1 MNSSFGQ
8 MDTKA
13 LKALCLDLTTM
24 LIRFDIQMDE
34 IAKIK
39 HKVAKFAFAAPDGNH
54 EHPWFRLHKSF
65 STIDVHNPRSFIMED
80 GEPIIPVSFVMVLLY
95 FVIAPHIELV
105 DGCELLVASEVCHIY
120 DAYYQTISFF
130 CWRDWI
136 RDSSLSYE
144 FLRINEWSLWASFAI
159 TVRE

>member
-1 MNSSFGQ
+1 

-24 LIRFDIQMDE
+24 LIRLDIQMDE

-39 HKVAKFAFAAPDGNH
+39 RKVAKFAFAAPDDNH
-54 EHPWFRLHKSF
+54 EHPRFRLHKSF
-65 STIDVHNPRSFIMED
+65 STTDLRNPRSFIMED
-80 GEPIIPVSFVMVLLY
+80 GEPIIPVSSVMVLLY

-105 DGCELLVASEVCHIY
+105 DGCGQLLVASEVRCHTY

-130 CWRDWI
+130 CWRD
-136 RDSSLSYE
+136 
-144 FLRINEWSLWASFAI
+144 
-159 TVRE
+159 